1 MNVYEEEADRLD
13 VREGLRDGSADD
25 RRPLARLILVRHGRS
40 TWNSEHRC
48 QGWTDVPLDAKGLE
62 QAERVADHLASW
74 HVDEIVTSDLERA
87 RKTADAIA
95 ARHDAPVS
103 VDDRL
108 RELHFGDCQGQRL
121 ADVEG
126 TELGRIWTAWRHGEH
141 FDALPGGE
149 HPLAVYRRTAAAAA
163 AAIRRSGATTGL
175 RQVVLVSH
183 GGPIRLL
190 VCGLMQI
197 RFGNWRQVGI
207 QNASLTVLDI
217 DRSGRAKLRV
227 LNDTCHLHGVP
238 VETAM
243 EAEGE
248 DAG

>member
-1 MNVYEEEADRLD
+1 MNDHGKEADRLD
-13 VREGLRDGSADD
+13 VTDDLRDGGADD

-48 QGWTDVPLDAKGLE
+48 QGWIDVPLDAKGEE
-62 QAERVADHLASW
+62 QAERIADHLAGW
-74 HVDEIVTSDLERA
+74 HIDEIVSSDLERA
-87 RKTADAIA
+87 RRTAEAIA
-95 ARHDAPVS
+95 ARQGAQVGL
-103 VDDRL
+103 DDRL
-108 RELHFGDCQGQRL
+108 RELHFGDCQGQRF

-126 TELGRIWTAWRHGEH
+126 TELGRVWAAWRHGEH

-149 HPLAVYRRTAAAAA
+149 HPLAVYRRAAAAA
-163 AAIRRSGATTGL
+163 SEAIRRSGVTTGVK
-175 RQVVLVSH
+175 QVVLVSH

-227 LNDTCHLHGVP
+227 LNDTCHLHRDP
-238 VETAM
+238 VKVAA
-243 EAEGE
+243 EAEVE